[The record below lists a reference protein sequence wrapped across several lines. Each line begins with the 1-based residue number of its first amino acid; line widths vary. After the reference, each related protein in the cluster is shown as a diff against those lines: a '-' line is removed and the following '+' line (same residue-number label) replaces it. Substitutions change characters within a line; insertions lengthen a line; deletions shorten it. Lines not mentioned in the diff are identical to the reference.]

1 VWQELGG
8 IAGWQHGLIDK
19 IVLSKIREK
28 FGGNLR
34 VGFVA
39 GAACPADIIH
49 FMDNIGIPVCEGY
62 GLTETAPVISI
73 SAPDNRKIGSVGK
86 AVGGE

>member
-1 VWQELGG
+1 MD
-8 IAGWQHGLIDK
+8 GL
-19 IVLSKIREK
+19 VLSKIRDR

-39 GAACPADIIH
+39 GAACPPEIIG

-62 GLTETAPVISI
+62 GLTETSPVVAINSPE
-73 SAPDNRKIGSVGK
+73 ARKVRLCECDIFGFNFVCLS
-86 AVGGE
+86 